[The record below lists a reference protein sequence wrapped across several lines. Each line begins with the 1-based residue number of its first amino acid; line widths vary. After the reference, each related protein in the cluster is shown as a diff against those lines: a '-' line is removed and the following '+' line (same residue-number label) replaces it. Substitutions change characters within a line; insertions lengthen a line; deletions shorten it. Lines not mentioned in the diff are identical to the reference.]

1 MAIRRFEEIESWQDA
16 RELTP
21 GILALG
27 NHKSPQERHG
37 ALWEQLTR
45 AAMSVMANLAEG
57 FGRPSDAGF
66 ARFLGIAQ
74 GSILEVQSHLYIALD
89 LGYLTQDPFEGLYR
103 QSCRVSRKIGGLI
116 QYLRRHRRPQRW
128 GLSTDRP
135 STDDHGPAPD
145 YRP

>member
-1 MAIRRFEEIESWQDA
+1 MESWQDA
-16 RELTP
+16 RELTQ
-21 GILALG
+21 GIFALSST
-27 NHKSPQERHG
+27 KSPKERHG

-45 AAMSVMANLAEG
+45 AALSVMAHIAEG

-74 GSILEVQSHLYIALD
+74 GSILEVHSHPYIALD
-89 LGYLTQDPFEGLYR
+89 LGYLTQDQFEGLYR
-103 QSCRVSRKIGGLI
+103 QSCLVSRKIGGLI
-116 QYLRRHRRPQRW
+116 PYLRRHRRPQRL

-135 STDDHGPAPD
+135 STGDHGPAPD